1 MKNVNQDDELS
12 GAIALAQS
20 DDDIRRCFQVM
31 LELRTHLGDAEEFL
45 RRVRQQMAEGYR
57 LAFLEDEGEVRAV
70 SGFRIFTT
78 LHDGRTMHVDDL
90 VTDGMQRSRGYGDRL
105 FDWLVAY
112 ARAENCNR
120 VRLDSGVQ
128 RFAAHRFYLR
138 KRMSLAAHHFVLE
151 L

>member
-1 MKNVNQDDELS
+1 MSQDDELS
-12 GAIALAQS
+12 GTIALAQS
-20 DDDIRRCFQVM
+20 DDDIRSCFPVM
-31 LELRTHLGDAEEFL
+31 LELRTHLADAEEFL

-70 SGFRIFTT
+70 SGFRIFTA
-78 LHDGRTMHVDDL
+78 LHEGRLMHVDDL

-112 ARAENCNR
+112 ARSEGCNR

-128 RFAAHRFYLR
+128 RFGAHRFYLR
-138 KRMSLAAHHFVLE
+138 KRMAITAHHFVLD